1 MAHFDI
7 SPVLTLD
14 HCWINKADTKY
25 NAQGLFKTEGI
36 GSGPLVE
43 AMKDNIKAA
52 SMAALANETAEMKP
66 AEAKKWSLYVPFEEV
81 EDDDG
86 NPTGDTR
93 FTFKQNQVI
102 KTKDGKEKTITIEVR
117 DSADN
122 VVDGV
127 NVFSGTKARIMFSM
141 RPIKMVSTK
150 EVGVRLDFAKV
161 QIVELSKGSGGS
173 MGFGAVDGG
182 FVSSGDKA
190 SHAPASQTTE
200 EDLGDEPVDY

>member
-1 MAHFDI
+1 MAHFVV

-25 NAQGLFKTEGI
+25 NDQGLFKTEGI
-36 GSGPLVE
+36 GSGPQVE
-43 AMKDNIKAA
+43 AMKANIRAA
-52 SMAALANETAEMKP
+52 SQAALDAETAEMKP

-86 NPTGDTR
+86 QPTGDTR

-122 VVDGV
+122 VIDDV
-127 NVFSGTKARIMFSM
+127 NVFSGTKARIMYSM
-141 RPIKMVSTK
+141 RPIKMVSSK
-150 EVGVRLDFAKV
+150 AVGVRLDFAKV
-161 QIVELSKGSGGS
+161 QVVELSRGSGGS
-173 MGFGAVDGG
+173 MGFGAVEGG
-182 FVSSGDKA
+182 FVASDKA
-190 SHAPASQTTE
+190 SHAPVSE
-200 EDLGDEPVDY
+200 EDLGEEPVDY